1 MEKVS
6 KLVDGGIESKYFNVK
21 CRPKGGMASID
32 IKCSFFLTYMA
43 LADITRDKKEIN
55 ELTIKFWEILLE
67 CKNLDDFMAL
77 QIFMNTLSSVGGYAT
92 EFYDKVH
99 GLINFVGKNRAEELL
114 QVIERQKVLNDDG
127 LSIFKQ
133 NFVKLNTMLY
143 ELKQSNIRDENKILF
158 LLKKYYEL
166 KASLYDLACDSN
178 KDFIFKYDEK
188 LEEPI
193 RYLKRTYKEI

>member
-21 CRPKGGMASID
+21 CRPKGGMANID
-32 IKCSFFLTYMA
+32 IKCSSFLTYMA

-67 CKNLDDFMAL
+67 CNNLDDFMAL

-92 EFYDKVH
+92 EFYDKVQ